1 MSTQNGQT
9 PISHLFLGTGGDG
22 VDPAGLPGAD
32 EPSASDLEFTNNF
45 RTPTT
50 GINGGGPIMNANA
63 NLLPTRSDTFRD
75 ISSTHDY
82 RMNNGLGVSKAYRKP
97 DSQGGQTVDGF
108 HGRANPTKLF
118 GRTSR
123 GFDLNLNRDDHMNRA
138 RMALP
143 TMGSKANEVP
153 QGANY
158 FPWQWNDH
166 VAMGEAPKNNPNQYN
181 RNYGL
186 PDADQAARR
195 LYQPAP
201 SRLSKMLN
209 TDTEDAS
216 LRPQQTAM
224 HPMKVVTEDRTR
236 MALQRISKNADVMEA
251 VTFENIAPRGMS
263 NKTGTYKVWADAS
276 ALRQPVGSN
285 DTGDKSVHGRWQA
298 PSSVGTEPL
307 HAMHMEDR
315 LQAAKHMYHYVD
327 GKEPHLEE
335 RHFMEREL
343 ALSRQTARDST
354 KINKHATNIP
364 REVRYG

>member
-1 MSTQNGQT
+1 MSTPNGQT

-22 VDPAGLPGAD
+22 VDPANLPGAG
-32 EPSASDLEFTNNF
+32 EPTPSDIEFVNSF
-45 RTPTT
+45 RTPMT
-50 GINGGGPIMNANA
+50 GINGGGPILNANA

-123 GFDLNLNRDDHMNRA
+123 GFDLNLNREDHMNRA
-138 RMALP
+138 RMGIR
-143 TMGSKANEVP
+143 TMGSKDNEVP
-153 QGANY
+153 KGANY
-158 FPWQWNDH
+158 FPWQWNDLQ
-166 VAMGEAPKNNPNQYN
+166 AMGEAPKHNPNQYN

-236 MALQRISKNADVMEA
+236 MAMQRVPKNVDVIEA
-251 VTFENIAPRGMS
+251 VTFENITPRGMS
-263 NKTGTYKVWADAS
+263 NKTGTHKVWADAS
-276 ALRQPVGSN
+276 VLRQPVGSN

-298 PSSVGTEPL
+298 PSSTNNQPL
-307 HAMHMEDR
+307 TAMHLEDR
-315 LQAAKHMYHYVD
+315 LRAAKHMYHYVD
-327 GKEPHLEE
+327 GKEPLLEE

-343 ALSRQTARDST
+343 TLARQTARDTT
-354 KINKHATNIP
+354 KVYKHATNIP